1 MYDIAPPWTQLA
13 RHSASVT
20 WPSTDRILA
29 TEQLANIVSVLGLD
43 QKKCVIVDLDGTLW
57 PGVLA
62 ETGSPFSPDAPPRHF
77 EEEGG
82 GWGYVGLYRGV
93 HEALRCL
100 KQRGILLAC
109 VSKND
114 EALVRKLWRY
124 PAGLESSMLAL
135 RGLRHAS
142 DQLGRKGRQPAVDR
156 RRTQPGHLVIRVRRR
171 QPARARKSP
180 EFLPDVHVI
189 GDNPFAIRW
198 ELLTNPYLQPAKI
211 TDEARRRSDMVASQ
225 IERERLR
232 TSAVDQAAFLASLN
246 VECTI
251 ARDAIDDLD
260 RIHEL
265 VSRTNQFNT
274 TTRRYQKAELRE
286 LMDGDTSAV
295 YTLRVTDR
303 LTDYGLVGVC
313 CVRGAEVELFAMSC
327 RVIGLGVEDTFL
339 SHVIADLSASHA
351 RITAKYIPTDRNGP
365 ARNLLPEHGFVQVD
379 PHAWTRARPA
389 PA

>member
-1 MYDIAPPWTQLA
+1 LNL
-13 RHSASVT
+13 
-20 WPSTDRILA
+20 STSSF
-29 TEQLANIVSVLGLD
+29 VF
-43 QKKCVIVDLDGTLW
+43 VDDNPL
-57 PGVLA
+57 
-62 ETGSPFSPDAPPRHF
+62 ER
-77 EEEGG
+77 E
-82 GWGYVGLYRGV
+82 
-93 HEALRCL
+93 
-100 KQRGILLAC
+100 K
-109 VSKND
+109 
-114 EALVRKLWRY
+114 VR
-124 PAGLESSMLAL
+124 
-135 RGLRHAS
+135 
-142 DQLGRKGRQPAVDR
+142 Q
-156 RRTQPGHLVIRVRRR
+156 
-171 QPARARKSP
+171 
-180 EFLPDVHVI
+180 FLPDVHVI

-232 TSAVDQAAFLASLN
+232 TSAADQAAFLASLN
-246 VECTI
+246 IECTI
-251 ARDAIDDLD
+251 AMDAVDDLD

-295 YTLRVTDR
+295 YTLRVNDR

-339 SHVIADLSASHA
+339 SRVLSDLSASYP

-365 ARNLLPEHGFVQVD
+365 ARNLLPAHGFVPVD
-379 PHAWTRARPA
+379 QHAWALARPT